1 MEEELRDKVEDNMNF
16 EDVTPHGDGKGV
28 TLVQRDQ
35 RTTVSSHLTSLLLQY
50 GYAIEITTDNWIVFR
65 KIATSYEFRWG

>member
-1 MEEELRDKVEDNMNF
+1 MEKELRDKVEDNMNF

-35 RTTVSSHLTSLLLQY
+35 RTTVSSHLTSLMLQY
-50 GYAIEITTDNWIVFR
+50 GYVIENTTDNCIVFS
-65 KIATSYEFRWG
+65 KIATPYEFR